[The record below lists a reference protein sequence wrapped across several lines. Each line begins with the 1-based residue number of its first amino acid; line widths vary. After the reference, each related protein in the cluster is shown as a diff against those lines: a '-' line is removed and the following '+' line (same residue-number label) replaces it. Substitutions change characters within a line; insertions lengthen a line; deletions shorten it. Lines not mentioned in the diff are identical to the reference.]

1 MKGTPFSGPFRKG
14 KSFLLDYMLRYL
26 YANVRITIRRV
37 FFKSH
42 DLLLKFQ
49 YPSVSVPA
57 SNFKP
62 NLNWIGGE
70 NEPLRGFSW
79 RSGTKRDTTGIIVWS
94 DVFLCD
100 TMDGDN
106 YAIVL
111 MDTQGL
117 FDRESTYQEN
127 TVVFSL
133 STLLSSLQIL
143 NLSKNIQENDLQ
155 NLQVNKF

>member
-1 MKGTPFSGPFRKG
+1 
-14 KSFLLDYMLRYL
+14 
-26 YANVRITIRRV
+26 
-37 FFKSH
+37 
-42 DLLLKFQ
+42 
-49 YPSVSVPA
+49 
-57 SNFKP
+57 
-62 NLNWIGGE
+62 
-70 NEPLRGFSW
+70 
-79 RSGTKRDTTGIIVWS
+79 
-94 DVFLCD
+94 
-100 TMDGDN
+100 MDGDN

-155 NLQVNKF
+155 NLQVIKF